1 MEEVDLDQS
10 SSLLSLFNPHKSIEI
25 SKLKIDANDKNLKDV
40 LKASNS
46 TKNVETKSVNMNM
59 KEESSEKLSSLIS
72 LLGPQN
78 QIKESKL
85 KKIAIDESLKK
96 NLKMRNSILRDIST
110 SAEQELR
117 LPKNDSLSFGALYSY
132 LFQN

>member
-10 SSLLSLFNPHKSIEI
+10 SSLLSLFNPHKNIDI
-25 SKLKIDANDKNLKDV
+25 SNLKVDTNDKNSKDV
-40 LKASNS
+40 LKVSNA
-46 TKNVETKSVNMNM
+46 TKKEEAKSLNEHI

-72 LLGPQN
+72 FLNPQN
-78 QIKESKL
+78 HIKESRL

-110 SAEQELR
+110 SAEQDLS
-117 LPKNDSLSFGALYSY
+117 LPKNDSLSFGTLYSY